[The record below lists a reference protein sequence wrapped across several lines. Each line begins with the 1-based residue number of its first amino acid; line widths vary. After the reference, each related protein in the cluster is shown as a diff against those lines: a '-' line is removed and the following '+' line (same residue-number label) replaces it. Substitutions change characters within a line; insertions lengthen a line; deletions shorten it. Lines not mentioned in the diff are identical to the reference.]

1 VRLNGRREIMAY
13 LGRSSRNKNGW
24 RKVRA
29 RYGDVIHCYSESG
42 HVWALAEELDELDR
56 ERSLTLPEVLASRG
70 TREGAVGEDVGDMQ
84 LESLVRK
91 FYPSAAR
98 KRA

>member
-1 VRLNGRREIMAY
+1 MAY
-13 LGRSSRNKNGW
+13 LARSAKNRKGW
-24 RKVRA
+24 RRTRRGYAEVLHYLPGSHR
-29 RYGDVIHCYSESG
+29 
-42 HVWALAEELDELDR
+42 VWTTSEELYELDR
-56 ERSLTLPEVLASRG
+56 KRSLTLPEVLASRG